1 MKRIFACI
9 AAAVITVSAAA
20 QLSKIPQRLEI
31 MEVEVNDGLVELEVF
46 KMPVAEE
53 YHYYLSVGTVG
64 IGDELF
70 QLNIDQVSELFIY
83 LGSTLEETLA
93 SLEQMKALYKA
104 DIGTTIEM
112 QGSLAVAYP
121 REEKMEP
128 VRIVMRK
135 PLITKVLECSVNR
148 GRYLNATYVA
158 KSDFNALYGG
168 VKLYKKIHPKEK

>member
-70 QLNIDQVSELFIY
+70 QLNIDPVSELFIWD
-83 LGSTLEETLA
+83 L
-93 SLEQMKALYKA
+93 
-104 DIGTTIEM
+104 
-112 QGSLAVAYP
+112 VP
-121 REEKMEP
+121 
-128 VRIVMRK
+128 
-135 PLITKVLECSVNR
+135 
-148 GRYLNATYVA
+148 
-158 KSDFNALYGG
+158 
-168 VKLYKKIHPKEK
+168 